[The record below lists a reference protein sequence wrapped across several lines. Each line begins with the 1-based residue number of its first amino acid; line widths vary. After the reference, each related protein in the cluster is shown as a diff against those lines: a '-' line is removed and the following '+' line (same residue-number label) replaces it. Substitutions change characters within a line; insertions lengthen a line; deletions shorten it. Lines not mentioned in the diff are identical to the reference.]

1 MPILWIPRLLISPS
15 HTFNIIKSNSTSFKT
30 LNSLRGICLNSSTKS
45 LNSFNSISRFSTMSS
60 QNLDLAD
67 PEHPKD
73 LKAPYLKLY
82 SLGTPNGQKATVY
95 LKLLG
100 IDDYVYRRL
109 DIRTNIQKEPWFIN
123 INPNGRIPTLSD
135 VDANGKQTI
144 LFETGAILL
153 YLGEKY
159 DKERKYYYTLGD
171 EHYWDQIKWLTF
183 QIASHA
189 PYQGQANHFQRYAPE
204 KIEYGIKRY
213 KEETERVFGVFE
225 IRLKE
230 NNGWLVGDH
239 LNIADIAA
247 FPWIKNYAYNE
258 IDIDQFPNLKAWVEK
273 IYKID
278 GVQAGLDVQ

>member
-1 MPILWIPRLLISPS
+1 MSLLWFPRLLISTRVS
-15 HTFNIIKSNSTSFKT
+15 NNIYIKCSNSSFV
-30 LNSLRGICLNSSTKS
+30 LNSLKQTINSKTYQSSIKRQFST
-45 LNSFNSISRFSTMSS
+45 TMSS
-60 QNLDLAD
+60 TNLDLAD

-82 SLGTPNGQKATVY
+82 SLETPNGQKITLY

-100 IDDYVYRRL
+100 IDYTLRRL
-109 DIRTNIQKEPWFIN
+109 DIGTNIQKEPWFIA

-135 VDANGKQTI
+135 VDAQGKQTI

-159 DKERKYYYTLGD
+159 DKQRKYYYSLND

-189 PYQGQANHFQRYAPE
+189 PYQGQANHFQHYAPE

-213 KEETERVFGVFE
+213 KAETERVFGVYE
-225 IRLKE
+225 LRLKE

-247 FPWIKNYAYNE
+247 FPWVKIYAYND
-258 IDIDQFPNLKAWVEK
+258 IDIDQFPHLKAWIERIK
-273 IYKID
+273 NID
-278 GVQAGLDVQ
+278 GVQAGLDVK